1 MKCQGDFIFKS
12 LTKVEAG
19 EFNNNGRLIQYP
31 SSYKLT
37 LDEWNEGN
45 LNSIKLKVPEN
56 NATLISKIRNL
67 KPYDKILLD
76 CEIAFYNNSVKVIPV
91 DIKFNSVNK

>member
-31 SSYKLT
+31 SSY
-37 LDEWNEGN
+37 NF
-45 LNSIKLKVPEN
+45 
-56 NATLISKIRNL
+56 R
-67 KPYDKILLD
+67 
-76 CEIAFYNNSVKVIPV
+76 
-91 DIKFNSVNK
+91 